1 MQGCLRQETG
11 ERVRKGAAAMEQHQ
25 LSAGI
30 KGIGHAVPPRV
41 VTNREMETIVDTSAE
56 WIETRTGIRERRL
69 AEGHVCSSDLGLEA
83 GRRALE
89 DAGLRPEEI
98 DLVIVA
104 TLTPDTFMPA
114 TACII
119 QEKLGCKR
127 AGAFDLAVAC
137 SGFVYA
143 LAVADQFVR
152 TGVMKHV
159 LVVGADTL
167 SRVTNFADRS
177 TCVLFGDGAGAVV
190 VGPVAEGDGILSF
203 DLGSDGGGGDLLV
216 IPGGGGKKPGS
227 RHALTR
233 EECCIQMEGKM
244 VYRFAVQAI
253 GDTAISALQRAGLGP
268 DDVHLF
274 IPHQANSRI
283 IEGAAKRLG
292 VPMERVFV
300 NVDRYGNTSNASIP
314 IALYEAREAG
324 RMKAGDIVSVV
335 GFGGGLAWAS
345 AVLRWT

>member
-1 MQGCLRQETG
+1 MDLLA
-11 ERVRKGAAAMEQHQ
+11 K
-25 LSAGI
+25 SAGI

-41 VTNREMETIVDTSAE
+41 VTNQEMEQLVDTSAE
-56 WIETRTGIRERRL
+56 WIETRTGIRERRI
-69 AEGHVCSSDLGLEA
+69 AEAEVCSSDLGLEA

-89 DAGLRPEEI
+89 DAGLPPEQV

-104 TLTPDTFMPA
+104 TLTPDMFMPA
-114 TACII
+114 TACIV
-119 QEKLGCKR
+119 QEKLGCNR

-143 LAVADQFVR
+143 LAVADQMVR
-152 TGVMKHV
+152 TGTMKNV
-159 LVVGADTL
+159 LVIGADTL

-190 VGPVAEGDGILSF
+190 VGEVEEGEGILSF
-203 DLGSDGGGGDLLV
+203 DLGADGSGGDLLI

-227 RHALTR
+227 RYALTR
-233 EECCIQMEGKM
+233 EECCIQMEGKP

-253 GDTAISALQRAGLGP
+253 GDTALAAVDRAGIKP
-268 DDVHLF
+268 EEVALF

-314 IALYEAREAG
+314 IALYEARQAG
-324 RMKAGDIVSVV
+324 RMKKGDVVVVV

-345 AVLRWT
+345 AVLRWS

>member
-1 MQGCLRQETG
+1 MNLLA
-11 ERVRKGAAAMEQHQ
+11 K
-25 LSAGI
+25 SAGI
-30 KGIGHAVPPRV
+30 KGLGHAVPPRV
-41 VTNREMETIVDTSAE
+41 VTNQEMEQIVDTSAE
-56 WIETRTGIRERRL
+56 WIETRTGIRERRI
-69 AEGHVCSSDLGLEA
+69 AEAEVCSSDLGLEA

-89 DAGLRPEEI
+89 DAGLAPEEI

-114 TACII
+114 TACIV
-119 QEKLGCKR
+119 QEKLGCTR

-143 LAVADQFVR
+143 LAVADQMVR
-152 TGVMKHV
+152 TGTMKNV
-159 LVVGADTL
+159 LVIGADTL

-190 VGPVAEGDGILSF
+190 VGEVEDGEGILSF
-203 DLGSDGGGGDLLV
+203 DLGADGSGGDLLI

-233 EECCIQMEGKM
+233 EECCIQMEGKP

-253 GDTAISALQRAGLGP
+253 GDTALAAVDRAGLKP
-268 DDVHLF
+268 EEVALF

-283 IEGAAKRLG
+283 IEGAARRLG

-300 NVDRYGNTSNASIP
+300 NVERYGNTSNASIP
-314 IALYEAREAG
+314 IALYEARQAG
-324 RMKAGDIVSVV
+324 RMKKGDVVVVV

-345 AVLRWT
+345 AVLRWS

>member
-1 MQGCLRQETG
+1 MDLLQR
-11 ERVRKGAAAMEQHQ
+11 A
-25 LSAGI
+25 AGI
-30 KGIGHAVPPRV
+30 KGLGHAVPPRV
-41 VTNREMETIVDTSAE
+41 VTNLEMEQLVDTSAE

-69 AEGHVCSSDLGLEA
+69 ADEGVCSSDLGLEA
-83 GRRALE
+83 GRKALE
-89 DAGLRPEEI
+89 DAGLAPEEV

-114 TACII
+114 TACIV
-119 QEKLGCKR
+119 QEKLGCTR

-143 LAVADQFVR
+143 LAVADQMVR
-152 TGVMKHV
+152 TGMMKNV
-159 LVVGADTL
+159 LVIGADTL

-177 TCVLFGDGAGAVV
+177 TCVLFGDGAGAAV
-190 VGPVAEGDGILSF
+190 VGPVSEGAGILSF

-216 IPGGGGKKPGS
+216 IPAGGGKKPGS
-227 RHALTR
+227 RQALKR
-233 EECCIQMEGKM
+233 EECCIQMEGKP

-253 GDTAISALQRAGLGP
+253 GDTALSALERAGLGS
-268 DDVHLF
+268 DDVTLF

-300 NVDRYGNTSNASIP
+300 NVQRYGNTSNASIP
-314 IALYEAREAG
+314 IALYEAREEG
-324 RMKAGDIVSVV
+324 RIKPGDVVVVV

>member
-1 MQGCLRQETG
+1 
-11 ERVRKGAAAMEQHQ
+11 MELLQRA
-25 LSAGI
+25 AGI
-30 KGIGHAVPPRV
+30 KGLGHAVPPRV
-41 VTNREMETIVDTSAE
+41 VSNAEMESIVDTSAE

-69 AEGHVCSSDLGLEA
+69 AEADVCSSDLGLEA
-83 GRRALE
+83 GRKALQ
-89 DAGLRPEEI
+89 DAGIAPEEV

-114 TACII
+114 TACIV
-119 QEKLGCKR
+119 QEKLGCKN

-143 LAVADQFVR
+143 LAVADQMVR
-152 TGVMKHV
+152 TSTMKNV
-159 LVVGADTL
+159 LVIGADTL

-177 TCVLFGDGAGAVV
+177 TCVLFGDGAGAAV
-190 VGPVAEGDGILSF
+190 VGQVEEGQGILAF
-203 DLGSDGGGGDLLV
+203 DLGSDGSGGDLLI
-216 IPGGGGKKPGS
+216 IPGGGGRKPGS
-227 RHALTR
+227 RHLLTR
-233 EECCIQMEGKM
+233 EECCIQMAGKL

-253 GDTAISALQRAGLGP
+253 GDTAGAALGRAGLSS
-268 DDVHLF
+268 DDVALF

-314 IALYEAREAG
+314 LALYEARQEG
-324 RMKAGDIVSVV
+324 RIKPGDVVVVV